1 MELKIQTFLK
11 KFGLEKAIKEFN
23 LKTRDY
29 GHKVLIKYDQLSSP
43 TIMAMPE
50 VQECRGL
57 VLEKGTW
64 RVMSMGFTKF
74 FNSEEGNAHK
84 IDWETAV
91 ILEKLDG
98 TMIQSYYDDHD
109 KVWYAGTTGTANGEG
124 EVNNKMGTTF
134 NQLFWN
140 TIKDKY
146 PTFRMEWLDKNCT
159 YVFEL
164 TTPYNIVVKPHGES
178 SATLLAARD
187 NVTLKEATRSELVE
201 CGKALHLPVV
211 KSYDLNTKNVGALL
225 RTFETMSWSDEGYV
239 ICDAKFNRVKVK
251 NPAYVA
257 VHALKGKTAEYNI
270 MEVVISNE
278 IEEFGSVFPDRK
290 QELLKLK
297 KSYDELISK
306 LNSIWLELGA
316 NKPKNISPQE
326 KKKFATAV
334 FEICA
339 KYDIKKFT
347 GLYFGLYE
355 GKVSSIEEYVSNY
368 DRKTL
373 YKIL

>member
-140 TIKDKY
+140 TITEKY

-187 NVTLKEATRSELVE
+187 NVTLK
-201 CGKALHLPVV
+201 
-211 KSYDLNTKNVGALL
+211 
-225 RTFETMSWSDEGYV
+225 
-239 ICDAKFNRVKVK
+239 
-251 NPAYVA
+251 
-257 VHALKGKTAEYNI
+257 
-270 MEVVISNE
+270 
-278 IEEFGSVFPDRK
+278 
-290 QELLKLK
+290 
-297 KSYDELISK
+297 
-306 LNSIWLELGA
+306 
-316 NKPKNISPQE
+316 
-326 KKKFATAV
+326 
-334 FEICA
+334 
-339 KYDIKKFT
+339 
-347 GLYFGLYE
+347 
-355 GKVSSIEEYVSNY
+355 
-368 DRKTL
+368 
-373 YKIL
+373 